1 MDLVFVDPPYRMGM
15 LLPVLEELCSLDILA
30 SPSTLVA
37 QSEQR
42 EVSASPCEQSGD
54 GQVENLWRH
63 PDNPLSTRGTA
74 MSSKLVIYPG
84 TFDPI
89 TNGHIS
95 VVSRAL
101 KIFDRLVIAI
111 LNNPNKLPLFTM
123 EERIQMIRDVLKDQ
137 RHVEVESFNGLLV
150 DYVIQKKTNVV
161 IRGLRALSDFEY
173 EFQMAL
179 MNRKLNREVQSIF
192 LMTDY
197 KWFYTSS
204 TIIKEAASL
213 GGDVSGLGPSDR
225 LQETE
230 TKIRVLKRS

>member
-1 MDLVFVDPPYRMGM
+1 
-15 LLPVLEELCSLDILA
+15 
-30 SPSTLVA
+30 
-37 QSEQR
+37 
-42 EVSASPCEQSGD
+42 
-54 GQVENLWRH
+54 
-63 PDNPLSTRGTA
+63 
-74 MSSKLVIYPG
+74 MSSKVVIYPG

-95 VVSRAL
+95 IISRAL

-111 LNNPNKLPLFTM
+111 LNNPQKLPLFSM
-123 EERIQMIRDVLKDQ
+123 EERIQMIREVLKDQ
-137 RHVEVESFNGLLV
+137 RHVEIDSFNGLLV
-150 DYVIQKKTNVV
+150 DYVIHKKTNVV

-213 GGDVSGLGPSDR
+213 GGDVSGLVPPNVC
-225 LQETE
+225 
-230 TKIRVLKRS
+230 KKLKEKFGY

>member
-1 MDLVFVDPPYRMGM
+1 
-15 LLPVLEELCSLDILA
+15 
-30 SPSTLVA
+30 
-37 QSEQR
+37 
-42 EVSASPCEQSGD
+42 
-54 GQVENLWRH
+54 
-63 PDNPLSTRGTA
+63 
-74 MSSKLVIYPG
+74 MSSKVVIYPG

-95 VVSRAL
+95 IISRAL

-111 LNNPNKLPLFTM
+111 LNNPQKLPLFTM
-123 EERIQMIRDVLKDQ
+123 EERIQMIREVLKEQ
-137 RHVEVESFNGLLV
+137 RHVEVDSFNGLLV

-213 GGDVSGLGPSDR
+213 GGEVSGLVPPIVCR
-225 LQETE
+225 
-230 TKIRVLKRS
+230 KLKQKFGY

>member
-1 MDLVFVDPPYRMGM
+1 
-15 LLPVLEELCSLDILA
+15 
-30 SPSTLVA
+30 
-37 QSEQR
+37 
-42 EVSASPCEQSGD
+42 
-54 GQVENLWRH
+54 
-63 PDNPLSTRGTA
+63 
-74 MSSKLVIYPG
+74 MSSKVVIYPG

-95 VVSRAL
+95 IISRAL

-111 LNNPNKLPLFTM
+111 LNNPQKLPLFTM
-123 EERIQMIRDVLKDQ
+123 EERIQMIREVLKDQ
-137 RHVEVESFNGLLV
+137 RHVEVDSFNGLLV

-213 GGDVSGLGPSDR
+213 GGEVSGLVPPIVCR
-225 LQETE
+225 
-230 TKIRVLKRS
+230 KLKQKFGY

>member
-1 MDLVFVDPPYRMGM
+1 
-15 LLPVLEELCSLDILA
+15 
-30 SPSTLVA
+30 
-37 QSEQR
+37 
-42 EVSASPCEQSGD
+42 
-54 GQVENLWRH
+54 
-63 PDNPLSTRGTA
+63 
-74 MSSKLVIYPG
+74 MSSKVVIYPG

-95 VVSRAL
+95 IISRAL

-111 LNNPNKLPLFTM
+111 LNNPQKLPLFTI
-123 EERIQMIRDVLKDQ
+123 EERIQMIREVLKDQ
-137 RHVEVESFNGLLV
+137 RHVEVDSFNGLLV

-213 GGDVSGLGPSDR
+213 GGEVSGLVPPIVC
-225 LQETE
+225 
-230 TKIRVLKRS
+230 KKLKQKFGY